1 MANSIFSQVK
11 IDFYNPENN
20 HWYVDAYKTDDPM
33 EEGRVL
39 AEIDLDK
46 KKVYWRDDTIAK
58 ERVDM
63 LVMETI
69 WDFMS

>member
-1 MANSIFSQVK
+1 MAQSLFSQVK
-11 IDFYNPENN
+11 IDFYNDDNN
-20 HWYVDAYKTDDPM
+20 HWYVDAYKTPNPN

-46 KKVYWRDDTIAK
+46 KKVYWRDDTTTA

-69 WDFMS
+69 YDFMG